1 VGLFD
6 FLRGKP
12 DEDPILGNRSQ
23 QPTGLEVTPVEDG
36 EQAWTQ
42 TSSSHVTAH
51 ATNVGGDAQMDPADL
66 LRTLQEAGGDPDKL
80 VAELRELFP
89 DAQIDVQQQSFG
101 GGDPGQMAQ
110 AFFGGAG
117 MPQMPAAGGD
127 DPLDQLERLA
137 ELHRRGA
144 LTDAEFAAAKAK
156 LLNG

>member
-12 DEDPILGNRSQ
+12 DEDPILGNRNHE
-23 QPTGLEVTPVEDG
+23 PTGLEVTPVDDG
-36 EQAWTQ
+36 AQAWTQ

-51 ATNVGGDAQMDPADL
+51 ATNVGGDTQMDPAEL
-66 LRTLQEAGGDPDKL
+66 IRTLQEAGGNPDKL

-89 DAQIDVQQQSFG
+89 GAQIDVQQQSFG
-101 GGDPGQMAQ
+101 GADPAQMAQ
-110 AFFGGAG
+110 AFFGG
-117 MPQMPAAGGD
+117 GD
-127 DPLDQLERLA
+127 DPLDQHERLP
-137 ELHRRGA
+137 ELHERGA

>member
-1 VGLFD
+1 MGLFD

-12 DEDPILGNRSQ
+12 DEDPILGNRNQ
-23 QPTGLEVTPVEDG
+23 QPTGLEVTPVDDG
-36 EQAWTQ
+36 AQAWTQ

-51 ATNVGGDAQMDPADL
+51 ATSVGDDARMDPAAL

-101 GGDPGQMAQ
+101 GADPAQMAQ
-110 AFFGGAG
+110 AFFGG
-117 MPQMPAAGGD
+117 GD
-127 DPLDQLERLA
+127 DQLDQLERLA